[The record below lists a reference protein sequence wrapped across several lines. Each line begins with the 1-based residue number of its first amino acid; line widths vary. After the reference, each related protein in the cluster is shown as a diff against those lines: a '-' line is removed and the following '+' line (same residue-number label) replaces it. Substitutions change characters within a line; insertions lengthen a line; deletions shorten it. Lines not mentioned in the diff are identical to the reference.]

1 MAKIKKLLALIL
13 SICVICTVSVMSVS
27 AANTDDDN
35 DTSASSTITVHYYC
49 EEGTPT
55 IYYWNSLPKNI
66 STEYPGVKMTSEGN
80 NYYKYTFNDVTK
92 INMMFVTNGKQSA
105 ELTRNTGEWWY
116 KNKRWSSKNPEDM
129 QEFDRVDMREDTIYF
144 VITTRFY
151 DGDTGND
158 VHCWDDSQANNPDSD
173 PAWRGDFK
181 GLIDKLDYIK
191 ALGFSAIWITPVV
204 TNASGYDYHGYHAM
218 DFSTVDVRYESDG
231 ATYQDLIDAAHE
243 KGIKIV
249 QDIVVNHSGNFGEAT
264 LAPMFTKEYDSIQ
277 DLASVDCMKVIEGSD
292 FAKTFPNYD
301 DLEPKYQYAARL
313 NIMKDTRS
321 LTPVITTRKTTITTS
336 KTSAGKARL
345 YRQVRL
351 PVTALIST
359 QRILQLLITLTTFIT
374 TISTWVLTLSDLI
387 LKSTFQD
394 LHLTSITSR
403 HGSRQAVKTSSS
415 LVRFV
420 LV

>member
-1 MAKIKKLLALIL
+1 
-13 SICVICTVSVMSVS
+13 
-27 AANTDDDN
+27 
-35 DTSASSTITVHYYC
+35 
-49 EEGTPT
+49 
-55 IYYWNSLPKNI
+55 
-66 STEYPGVKMTSEGN
+66 
-80 NYYKYTFNDVTK
+80 
-92 INMMFVTNGKQSA
+92 
-105 ELTRNTGEWWY
+105 
-116 KNKRWSSKNPEDM
+116 
-129 QEFDRVDMREDTIYF
+129 
-144 VITTRFY
+144 
-151 DGDTGND
+151 
-158 VHCWDDSQANNPDSD
+158 
-173 PAWRGDFK
+173 
-181 GLIDKLDYIK
+181 
-191 ALGFSAIWITPVV
+191 
-204 TNASGYDYHGYHAM
+204 M

-313 NIMKDTRS
+313 NIMKDTKELDS
-321 LTPVITTRKTTITTS
+321 GNHDTETTITTS

-387 LKSTFQD
+387 LKARF
-394 LHLTSITSR
+394 
-403 HGSRQAVKTSSS
+403 KTYT
-415 LVRFV
+415 
-420 LV
+420 